1 MTDRVCIIHRT
12 LLFKHPISSPKR
24 SVLHQAS
31 LEIHETSNWIQVGSK
46 RIRVCDSSIETYFRS
61 ENDGIDRIHHLSVD
75 EYDRLMID
83 RSKECKWTVKV
94 VKLRPNVLLDLA
106 NNFSSEVRSRFWTS
120 TSKKVFFSS
129 IDDFQCILHW
139 VIKLGSKNTCDDQ
152 IRIVLLRWTASRVDS
167 KRETIVKIF
176 SDRDEKHINV

>member
-1 MTDRVCIIHRT
+1 MKNFDVSIEPMKTFTHMWQYTIHRYI
-12 LLFKHPISSPKR
+12 LLMKKNDQI
-24 SVLHQAS
+24 
-31 LEIHETSNWIQVGSK
+31 EWICRTCFDESDLQV
-46 RIRVCDSSIETYFRS
+46 
-61 ENDGIDRIHHLSVD
+61 
-75 EYDRLMID
+75 ID
-83 RSKECKWTVKV
+83 RSKECKWTVKI